1 MSRVCEV
8 CGKKPDAG
16 NAVSHSNRHTRR
28 VRAPNIQRV
37 HAIVD
42 GKKKWVR
49 ACTRCIKS
57 DRVVKAV

>member
-8 CGKKPDAG
+8 CGKRPDAG
-16 NAVSHSNRHTRR
+16 NAVSHSKRRTRR

-37 HAIVD
+37 HAVVE

-49 ACTRCIKS
+49 ACTRCIKAGKIA
-57 DRVVKAV
+57 KAG

>member
-8 CGKKPDAG
+8 CGKRPAAG
-16 NAVSHSNRHTRR
+16 NTVSHSNRHARR

-37 HAIVD
+37 HAIVAW
-42 GKKKWVR
+42 KKKWIR

-57 DRVVKAV
+57 GRVVKAA

>member
-8 CGKKPDAG
+8 CGKGPVTG
-16 NAVSHSNRHTRR
+16 NAVSHSARHTRR
-28 VRAPNIQRV
+28 VVAPNVQRV

-42 GKKKWVR
+42 GKKKWIR

-57 DRVVKAV
+57 GRVVKAA